1 MGIVL
6 GLDVG
11 SSSVKAS
18 LLDSDS
24 GRSLASEKYPE
35 LEMEIS
41 SPQSGWAE
49 QNPEYWWECVNQAIQ
64 KVCSKSKVPPEQIQS
79 IGISYQMHGL
89 VALDELGKPVRPSI
103 IWCDSRAAQ
112 LGKDAGNKI
121 GDKTVSHLLNS
132 PGNFTSS
139 KLRWVKLNEPD
150 MYQRI
155 HSVMLPGDYIAFRLT
170 NEINTTIGG
179 LSEGIFW
186 DFKQNKISPEVL
198 DVYEI
203 DQKLLPPLVPTIGIQ
218 SLVSAEGEK
227 LTGIKKG
234 TPIAYRA
241 GDQPNNAMSLG
252 VMEPGA
258 IAATGGTSGVVYAV
272 TDQLISDP
280 SERINSFAHVNHSEH
295 SKRIGL
301 LMCINGTGIQYAW
314 LRRILDPAKGYDELE
329 KKAQEV
335 KPGSDGLIALPF
347 GNGAERIFNNKII
360 GGHLSQLDFN
370 RHGASHL
377 LRAGLEGIA
386 FTFQYGLE
394 CLKELGFHAENMR
407 VGNDNLFQS
416 QIFSETL
423 ATLSGCQIDVY
434 NTSGAEGAARAAAVG
449 AGLKDSLKSYQ
460 PSLEKINS
468 YAPLIDSDEYHNA
481 YLSWKEELKKHI

>member
-18 LLDSDS
+18 LINSETGIS
-24 GRSLASEKYPE
+24 VASEKYPDV
-35 LEMEIS
+35 EMDIS
-41 SPQSGWAE
+41 SPYFGWAE
-49 QNPEYWWECVNQAIQ
+49 QDPEYWWECVLQVIQ
-64 KVCSKSKVPPEQIQS
+64 RVCSKSEFSPRQIEA

-89 VALDELGKPVRPSI
+89 VALDSNGKPVRPSI

-112 LGKDAGNKI
+112 IGNEARNKI
-121 GDKTVSHLLNS
+121 GNKTVSHLLNS

-139 KLRWVKLNEPD
+139 KLRWVKINEPEI
-150 MYQRI
+150 YNRI
-155 HSVMLPGDYIAFRLT
+155 DSIMLPGDYIAYRLT
-170 NEINTTIGG
+170 NEIRTTVGG

-186 DFKQNKISPEVL
+186 DFKENCISKEVLKIYEFDSALLPEV
-198 DVYEI
+198 
-203 DQKLLPPLVPTIGIQ
+203 VPTIGIQ
-218 SLVSAEGEK
+218 SLVSSEGEK
-227 LTGIKKG
+227 LTGIKTG
-234 TPIAYRA
+234 TPITYRA

-252 VMEPGA
+252 VMEPGE

-272 TDQLISDP
+272 TDQLICDP
-280 SERINSFAHVNHSEH
+280 SERINTFAHVNHSD
-295 SKRIGL
+295 SFNRLGM

-314 LRRILDPAKGYDELE
+314 LRRILDPSKSYHELE
-329 KKAQEV
+329 KIANEA

-360 GGHLSQLDFN
+360 GGQLSHLDFN
-370 RHGASHL
+370 RHGVSHL

-394 CLKELGFHAENMR
+394 CLKELGFQSRKMR

-416 QIFSETL
+416 QIFSDTL

-460 PSLEKINS
+460 SSLEKIKTYS
-468 YAPLIDSDEYHNA
+468 PLHDSDEYHNA